1 MNLSITMKQHR
12 VYRKISLYVGIRN
25 GLSCTSKKLSM
36 YPHFVFYNKINRKI
50 LYDIS
55 LLYADRRSKRLPPLY
70 RIPLRRQ
77 NAQLLIPDAVYS
89 PRRPVEYEL
98 FE

>member
-1 MNLSITMKQHR
+1 MNLFIIMKQHR

-25 GLSCTSKKLSM
+25 GLSCTSKKLSI
-36 YPHFVFYNKINRKI
+36 YPHFIFYNKINRKI

-55 LLYADRRSKRLPPLY
+55 LLYADRRRERLPPLY
-70 RIPLRRQ
+70 IIPLRRQ
-77 NAQLLIPDAVYS
+77 NARLLIPDAVYS
-89 PRRPVEYEL
+89 PRRHVEYEL